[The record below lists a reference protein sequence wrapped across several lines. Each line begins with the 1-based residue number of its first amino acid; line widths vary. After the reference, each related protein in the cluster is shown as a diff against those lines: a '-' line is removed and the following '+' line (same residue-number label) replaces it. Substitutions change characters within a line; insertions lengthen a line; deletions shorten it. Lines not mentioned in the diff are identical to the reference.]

1 MEFQNNENDFGF
13 TFDIDGVEDAGTFEI
28 ELKEDAPMS
37 AADAAVKSANT
48 TDGKD
53 TKAEAAPSETGTFEV
68 TLKNVISGSDKEG
81 DATFTLPEDKPSSES
96 APSSPH
102 LLTRLASAL
111 YKDGVLTG
119 VSEEDIKD
127 VDIPKL
133 AEMIK
138 GTIQKNEYSDLDART
153 KEALDAIRA
162 GVPVENV
169 VKHHNAET
177 KLADFTEDRF
187 IESDMDDEDVADTKK
202 NIRQNLIY
210 NDLIARG
217 YSQAD
222 AERRTRQSF
231 NSGDDEADAKLA
243 LNSLK
248 SIAAQRKQAEVHHA
262 KQAQRQHENSRQD
275 LFKKVAELKEVLPG
289 IPVNE
294 DTAKWM
300 AEAMTNPTG
309 RNENGQLRTIVSD
322 KRSENPFNFDT
333 RLHYLI
339 KMGLF
344 DEKPDLSL
352 FTRRSMSSAVEE
364 LEKSLSTEGIY
375 EAGRGAS
382 LESITEREMKE
393 NYLRMLDG
401 VDI

>member
-28 ELKEDAPMS
+28 ELKEDAPSS

-48 TDGKD
+48 TDGEG
-53 TKAEAAPSETGTFEV
+53 TKAEDAPSDTGTFEV
-68 TLKNVISGSDKEG
+68 ELKNAISGSDKEG
-81 DATFTLPEDKPSSES
+81 DTTFELLEDKPSSDS

-111 YKDGVLTG
+111 QKDGVLTG
-119 VSEEDIKD
+119 VTEEDIKD

-133 AEMIK
+133 ADMIK
-138 GTIQKNEYSDLDART
+138 NTIEKNEYSDLDNRA
-153 KEALDAIRA
+153 KEALEAIRA
-162 GVPVENV
+162 GVPVENII
-169 VKHHNAET
+169 KHHNAET

-187 IESDMDDEDVADTKK
+187 IESDVDDEDIAENKK
-202 NIRQNLIY
+202 TIRQNLIY

-248 SIAAQRKQAEVHHA
+248 SIAAQRKQAEIEQA
-262 KQAQRQHENSRQD
+262 KQVQRQHENTRQEMV
-275 LFKKVAELKEVLPG
+275 KRVSELKEVLPG

-309 RNENGQLRTIVSD
+309 RNENGQLRTAVSD

-333 RLHYLI
+333 RLHYFI

>member
-28 ELKEDAPMS
+28 ELKEDAPSS
-37 AADAAVKSANT
+37 AAEAAVKPT
-48 TDGKD
+48 VPTDGES
-53 TKAEAAPSETGTFEV
+53 TEAEDATSDTGTFEV
-68 TLKNVISGSDKEG
+68 TLKNAISGSDKEG
-81 DATFTLPEDKPSSES
+81 DATFELLEDKPSSES

-111 YKDGVLTG
+111 YKDGALTG

-127 VDIPKL
+127 VDVPKL
-133 AEMIK
+133 ADMIK
-138 GTIQKNEYSDLDART
+138 NTIEKNEYSDLDNRA
-153 KEALDAIRA
+153 KEALEAIRA
-162 GVPVENV
+162 GVPIENII
-169 VKHHNAET
+169 KHHNAET

-187 IESDMDDEDVADTKK
+187 IESDVDDEDIAENKK
-202 NIRQNLIY
+202 TIRQNLIY

-248 SIAAQRKQAEVHHA
+248 SIAAQRKQAEIEQA
-262 KQAQRQHENSRQD
+262 KRVQQQHENTRQEMIR
-275 LFKKVAELKEVLPG
+275 KVSELKEVLPG

-309 RNENGQLRTIVSD
+309 RNENGQLRTAVSD

-333 RLHYLI
+333 RLHYFI

>member
-1 MEFQNNENDFGF
+1 
-13 TFDIDGVEDAGTFEI
+13 
-28 ELKEDAPMS
+28 
-37 AADAAVKSANT
+37 
-48 TDGKD
+48 
-53 TKAEAAPSETGTFEV
+53 
-68 TLKNVISGSDKEG
+68 LKNAISGSDKEG
-81 DATFTLPEDKPSSES
+81 DATFELPEDKPSSES

-127 VDIPKL
+127 VDVPKL
-133 AEMIK
+133 ADMIK
-138 GTIQKNEYSDLDART
+138 NTIEKNEYSDLDNRA
-153 KEALDAIRA
+153 KEALEAIRA
-162 GVPVENV
+162 GVPVENII
-169 VKHHNAET
+169 KHHNAET
-177 KLADFTEDRF
+177 KLSDFTEDRF
-187 IESDMDDEDVADTKK
+187 IESDVDDEDVAENKK
-202 NIRQNLIY
+202 TIRQNLIY

-243 LNSLK
+243 LSSLK
-248 SIAAQRKQAEVHHA
+248 SIAAQRKQAEIEQA
-262 KQAQRQHENSRQD
+262 KQVQQQHENTRKEMV
-275 LFKKVAELKEVLPG
+275 KKVSELKEVLPG

-309 RNENGQLRTIVSD
+309 RNENGQLRTVVSD

-333 RLHYLI
+333 RLHYFI

-401 VDI
+401 ADI